1 MYGALQNK
9 LGNSSRV
16 LYVHTTKA
24 FFTYVWTL
32 SAAEAEQSI
41 LQMIHINSFTTQAQI
56 FTPVL
61 SNHAAKYSNGRLGEE
76 QNDKRSKDPPH
87 TQYSV
92 PTLKIIPTHRS
103 KKLACSL
110 HI

>member
-24 FFTYVWTL
+24 FFTVVWTL
-32 SAAEAEQSI
+32 SAAAEAGQSI

-61 SNHAAKYSNGRLGEE
+61 SNHAAKY
-76 QNDKRSKDPPH
+76 
-87 TQYSV
+87 
-92 PTLKIIPTHRS
+92 
-103 KKLACSL
+103 
-110 HI
+110 